1 MVKAKEIE
9 KLMKEQ
15 GYPEFKW
22 MTGKDIEIARWV
34 RMKCLFGCPNYG
46 TRGTCPPNVPS
57 IEESREL
64 FREYERIA
72 IIRISADAG
81 KIKDHKKWS
90 RDTNR
95 KLLELEKSA
104 FKAGYSKAFVL
115 YVDGNCVCEECS
127 GSRQECTNKAAARP
141 SPESL
146 GVDVFSTVKKCGFPL
161 EVLAEH
167 SGEMNRYSFL
177 LVS

>member
-1 MVKAKEIE
+1 MKNLKKVEEIIKEH
-9 KLMKEQ
+9 
-15 GYPEFKW
+15 GYEDHRW
-22 MTGKDIEIARWV
+22 VSGKDIEVARWV
-34 RMKCLFGCPNYG
+34 RMKCMFGCPNYG
-46 TRGTCPPNVPS
+46 TRGTCPPNVPPV
-57 IEESREL
+57 EECGEL

-72 IIRISADAG
+72 IIRISARAEE
-81 KIKDHKKWS
+81 IKDHRKWS

-95 KLLELEKSA
+95 NLLELEKSV
-104 FKAGYSKAFVL
+104 FKAGYPKAFVL
-115 YVDGNCVCEECS
+115 FVDGNCLCDECT
-127 GSRQECTNKAAARP
+127 GGGRECTNRAGARP

-161 EVLAEH
+161 EVLAEP